1 MSVFQSSLEKLN
13 TRLGDVEVSPQSVI
27 SVMKYAMEIIELSE
41 LKGGDQKDMAIRL
54 VKAVVTE
61 SSIEEGRKKVC
72 LDIIESGALA
82 QTIDLVIEAT
92 KGNINI
98 NQVVNA
104 AKKFSPLLCGC

>member
-1 MSVFQSSLEKLN
+1 MSVFETSLETLKA
-13 TRLGDVEVSPQSVI
+13 RIADVEITPQTLIFVL
-27 SVMKYAMEIIELSE
+27 KYAMEIIELSE
-41 LKGGDQKDMAIRL
+41 LKGADQKDMAIRL